1 MRRGACAHRRAGH
14 VSVPVVIA
22 IQDFIDQGGPVLWVI
37 FVACLLLWAL
47 ILERIWF
54 IRVTWPRRARG
65 FATEWDGR
73 EDCQSWRAKKI
84 REATISQGRMQL
96 HAWLPLIQMLVALC
110 PLLGLLGTV
119 LGMIG
124 VFEVIA
130 VSGNDDAQA
139 MARGVYRATIP
150 TMSGLVVA
158 LTGIFFTVR
167 LRRLADRETSR
178 LMGSMTLRESRSGG
192 LRS

>member
-1 MRRGACAHRRAGH
+1 MVNAAL
-14 VSVPVVIA
+14 SVFYS

-37 FVACLLLWAL
+37 FATCLLLWLL

-54 IRVTWPRRARG
+54 LRLAWPRRAR
-65 FATEWDGR
+65 ALIAQWDAR
-73 EDCQSWRAKKI
+73 EDCRSWRARKI
-84 REATISQGRMQL
+84 REATASEVHMQL
-96 HAWLPLIQMLVALC
+96 HAVLPLIRVLVALC

-119 LGMIG
+119 VGMIG

-150 TMSGLVVA
+150 TMAGLVVA
-158 LTGIFFTVR
+158 LTGIYFTVR
-167 LRRLADRETSR
+167 LRQLADRATSR
-178 LMGSMTLRESRSGG
+178 LVDRLTLHDQAPTTTGG
-192 LRS
+192 G

>member
-1 MRRGACAHRRAGH
+1 MPI
-14 VSVPVVIA
+14 VDA
-22 IQDFIDQGGPVLWVI
+22 IRDFVEQGGPVLWVI
-37 FVACLLLWAL
+37 FLACLLLWLL
-47 ILERIWF
+47 IIERVWF
-54 IRVTWPRRARG
+54 VRVTWPPRARG
-65 FATEWDGR
+65 LIAEWQERQDR
-73 EDCQSWRAKKI
+73 QSWRAKKI
-84 REATISQGRMQL
+84 REATVSTASMEL
-96 HAWLPLIQMLVALC
+96 HALLPLIQMLVALC

-167 LRRLADRETSR
+167 LRRLADRATSR
-178 LMGSMTLRESRSGG
+178 LISGLTLHDSGPEESTR
-192 LRS
+192 

>member
-1 MRRGACAHRRAGH
+1 MNTVLSLSYG
-14 VSVPVVIA
+14 

-37 FVACLLLWAL
+37 FAACLLLWLL
-47 ILERIWF
+47 ILERAWF
-54 IRVTWPRRARG
+54 LRISWPRRARKLV
-65 FATEWDGR
+65 ASWNAR
-73 EDCQSWRAKKI
+73 ADCRSWRAKKI
-84 REATISQGRMQL
+84 REATVSQVNMEL
-96 HAWLPLIQMLVALC
+96 HALLPLIQMLVALC

-150 TMSGLVVA
+150 TMAGLVVA
-158 LTGIFFTVR
+158 LTGIYFTVR
-167 LRRLADRETSR
+167 LRRLADRETSH
-178 LMGSMTLRESRSGG
+178 LMDALTLHAPPARGVRA
-192 LRS
+192 

>member
-1 MRRGACAHRRAGH
+1 MSALL
-14 VSVPVVIA
+14 SLFYA
-22 IQDFIDQGGPVLWVI
+22 IGDFVEQGGSVLWVI
-37 FVACLLLWAL
+37 FVACLLLWLL

-54 IRVTWPRRARG
+54 MRITWPGRARQLI
-65 FATEWDGR
+65 AQWHAR
-73 EDCQSWRAKKI
+73 EDKVSWRAKKI
-84 REATISQGRMQL
+84 REATVSEVKMEL
-96 HAWLPLIQMLVALC
+96 HAMLPLIQMLVAMC

-150 TMSGLVVA
+150 TMAGLVVA
-158 LTGIFFTVR
+158 LTGIYFTVR
-167 LRRLADRETSR
+167 LRRVADREAGR
-178 LMGSMTLRESRSGG
+178 LQGSLILGQPSGAEGRS
-192 LRS
+192 